1 MADVVIVGD
10 GPAGLSAAL
19 FLAKNGL
26 DVVVLGRD
34 ETPAHLALVNN
45 YLGIPQVTGTELL
58 RLGREQVAKFG
69 GQIRHQSVTSVEPHG
84 VGWAAVTDTHEK
96 VAGRYLIL
104 ATGTKRELA
113 AGLGLPTAEDGSVV
127 NERTGR
133 TALPGLYCIGW
144 TARGH
149 QIELV
154 ISAGDGAAAALD
166 ILTIEKG
173 KPFHDFDVVPKE
185 Q

>member
-19 FLAKNGL
+19 FLSKNGL
-26 DVVVLGRD
+26 DVVLLGCD

-45 YLGIPQVTGTELL
+45 YLGIPQITGTELL
-58 RLGREQVAKFG
+58 RVGRQQVARFG
-69 GQIRHQSVTSVEPHG
+69 GKLRHQTVTALEQTDA
-84 VGWAAVTDTHEK
+84 GWAAVTDTNEK
-96 VAGRYLIL
+96 VEGRYLIL
-104 ATGTKRELA
+104 ATGTKRDLA
-113 AGLGLPTAEDGSVV
+113 AGIGLATAEDGSVV

-173 KPFHDFDVVPKE
+173 KPFHDFDVVPKGE
-185 Q
+185 